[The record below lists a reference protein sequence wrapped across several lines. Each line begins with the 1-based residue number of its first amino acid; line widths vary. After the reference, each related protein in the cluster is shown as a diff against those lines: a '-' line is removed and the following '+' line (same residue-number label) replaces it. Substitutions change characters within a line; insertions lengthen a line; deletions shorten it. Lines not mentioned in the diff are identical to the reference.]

1 MSAMSTDTTRIRT
14 NSEMERKGIASGTV
28 RTSGKK
34 VNVRLDIIRFE
45 DSGCQ
50 IVYCPALD
58 LSGYGK
64 TDSEAEDSFKITLE
78 EFFRYTINKNT
89 LRKELTRLGWVVKD
103 NPRKRMT
110 PPDMSALLSS
120 NRQFR
125 SIFNKRAFVKS
136 AETFSLPAC

>member
-1 MSAMSTDTTRIRT
+1 MR
-14 NSEMERKGIASGTV
+14 NNMERKGIASGTLQA
-28 RTSGKK
+28 SGKK

-58 LSGYGK
+58 LSGYGN
-64 TDSEAEDSFKITLE
+64 TNEDAENSFRTTLE

-89 LRKELTRLGWVVKD
+89 LKKELLRLGWVVKD
-103 NPRKRMT
+103 NPRKKMT
-110 PPDMSALLSS
+110 PPDMSVLLSN

-125 SIFNKRAFVKS
+125 SIFNKRSFIKS
-136 AETFSLPAC
+136 AETFALPAC